1 MRGYYTSRQAAAA
14 IGISLTQFRKLC
26 LDEEYDFPKH
36 RLHNNTYYYAM
47 QATNNWIKQDHTIFI
62 SKGKRRDPSQYDSKG
77 WDNSLAVLFH
87 RLLPPIRLNKT
98 CNSLK
103 ML

>member
-26 LDEEYDFPKH
+26 LDEAQGFPNH
-36 RLHNNTYYYAM
+36 RLHNRTYYYPM
-47 QATNNWIKQDHTIFI
+47 VATQNWLKVHRVLPKVSNTRGVDNTLTF
-62 SKGKRRDPSQYDSKG
+62 
-77 WDNSLAVLFH
+77 DNSLAVLFH
-87 RLLPPIRLNKT
+87 RLLPPMQLNKT